1 MVAALVRYLE
11 RYIQSESNVATVMG
25 ANYWPQYDPSR
36 LVKMSADIGMPVIVV
51 NINYRLG
58 ILGNLTSEELRTI
71 GK

>member
-1 MVAALVRYLE
+1 
-11 RYIQSESNVATVMG
+11 MG